1 MENSKTSFLNLSL
14 KNGGILGGIFIL
26 FTVMVYVLNI
36 NMFSIMFSVVYFVVI
51 FGIAVFLIVKT
62 MNSYRDKFL
71 DGKITYLQCFLT
83 GFVLLIVGMYISGI
97 FNYVLYGLIDPEYMP
112 KQVEKFAEMMQNYN
126 MPVDQLEKQ
135 VLSMEEKMKPIKQ
148 LISSLYTTPIAAA
161 VISAIVSI
169 FIKKNMENI
178 PEDILR

>member
-1 MENSKTSFLNLSL
+1 
-14 KNGGILGGIFIL
+14 
-26 FTVMVYVLNI
+26 
-36 NMFSIMFSVVYFVVI
+36 
-51 FGIAVFLIVKT
+51 

-126 MPVDQLEKQ
+126 MPAEQLEKQ